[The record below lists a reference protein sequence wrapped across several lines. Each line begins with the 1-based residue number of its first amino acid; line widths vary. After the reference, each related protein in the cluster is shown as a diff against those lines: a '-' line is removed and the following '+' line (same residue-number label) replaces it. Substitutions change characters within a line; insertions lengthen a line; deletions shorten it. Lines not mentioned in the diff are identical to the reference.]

1 VGCQCGRQRKRSEDC
16 WRCWMR
22 MIISCPV
29 RRSHVE
35 TP

>member
-22 MIISCPV
+22 MIISCPTV
-29 RRSHVE
+29 
-35 TP
+35 TC